1 MIDFG
6 VLLDVQDHDT
16 RAEQVR
22 HRRASLP
29 QRNELARIG
38 AELATLE
45 TAEAEVSARR
55 HELARQEKRFEDEAA
70 LVEAKAASE
79 NRRLY
84 SGEITNPKELQAI
97 EVEIASLKR
106 RQTELEDEAIL
117 LMEQI
122 EPVDGEL
129 AALDDR
135 MAALRTAQTA
145 ATEELAAAEAEA
157 DAELVTVLDERA
169 ALAAS
174 LDADLLAT
182 YERVQAQLRGVAVS
196 RLVGNTCDGCH
207 LALSAVELDRV
218 KREPP
223 GVLVYHEECGRILV
237 R

>member
-16 RAEQVR
+16 RAEQIR
-22 HRRASLP
+22 HRRVSLP
-29 QRNELARIG
+29 QRDELKRIG

-45 TAEAEVSARR
+45 KAEAEASARR

-79 NRRLY
+79 NNRLY

-97 EVEIASLKR
+97 QAEIASLKR
-106 RQTELEDEAIL
+106 RQTELEDEAIV

-122 EPVDGEL
+122 EPVDVEL
-129 AALDDR
+129 AGLTER
-135 MAALRTAQTA
+135 TAALRAAEAT
-145 ATEELAAAEAEA
+145 ATEDLAAAEAQA
-157 DAELVTVLDERA
+157 DTELATVLEERA

-174 LDADLLAT
+174 LDPALLAT
-182 YERVQAQLRGVAVS
+182 YERVQAQQRGVAVS
-196 RLVGNTCDGCH
+196 RLAGNTCDGCH

-218 KREPP
+218 KHEPP
-223 GVLVYHEECGRILV
+223 DVLVYHEECGRILV

>member
-22 HRRASLP
+22 HRRVSLP
-29 QRNELARIG
+29 QRDELVRIG
-38 AELATLE
+38 VELATLE
-45 TAEAEVSARR
+45 TVEAEVSARR

-79 NRRLY
+79 NGRLY

-106 RQTELEDEAIL
+106 RQTELEDEAIV

-129 AALDDR
+129 AALGER
-135 MAALRTAQTA
+135 MAALRVARTA

-157 DAELVTVLDERA
+157 DAELATVLEERA
-169 ALAAS
+169 ALATS

-182 YERVQAQLRGVAVS
+182 YERVLAQQGGVAVS
-196 RLVGNTCDGCH
+196 RLAGNTCDGCH

-218 KREPP
+218 KHERPD
-223 GVLVYHEECGRILV
+223 VLVYHEECGRILV